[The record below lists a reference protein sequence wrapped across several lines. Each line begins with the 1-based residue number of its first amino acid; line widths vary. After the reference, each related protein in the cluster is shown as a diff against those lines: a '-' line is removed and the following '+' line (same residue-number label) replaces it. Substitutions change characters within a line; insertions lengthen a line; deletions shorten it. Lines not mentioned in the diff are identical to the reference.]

1 MSIAIASGIILIV
14 VGVIAGFLILPR
26 IMSAAGGEEEGE
38 ASDTPERSLLLFLGM
53 GAAVGALLTNVAVL
67 AAALYGSEM
76 FSANVFDTLFLGIVL
91 GVAGYFMGAC
101 KLGVAA
107 VVVTVVA
114 TVIGAFLQQ

>member
-14 VGVIAGFLILPR
+14 VGVIVGFLILPR
-26 IMSAAGGEEEGE
+26 IMSAAGGEEERE
-38 ASDTPERSLLLFLGM
+38 ASDNPERSLLLFLGM

-91 GVAGYFMGAC
+91 RVAGYFMGAR

-107 VVVTVVA
+107 VIVTVVA
-114 TVIGAFLQQ
+114 TVIGAVIQ